1 MRPVKPAPTE
11 MKGCF
16 AVLFQF
22 GVNPEKRA
30 S

>member
-22 GVNPEKRA
+22 GANPEKKG
-30 S
+30 